1 MVIRYLS
8 CTTRPIQARISVSQ
22 QAGFLQSIRLSGQ
35 EDSPCQMFIH
45 SASGYLMNLMLGSLS
60 SSSLLMVGPR
70 IVPPVINTFRCER
83 SKISTVAD

>member
-1 MVIRYLS
+1 MVIRYFSSRL
-8 CTTRPIQARISVSQ
+8 IQARISVSQ
-22 QAGFLQSIRLSGQ
+22 QAGFLQSIRLSDQ
-35 EDSPCQMFIH
+35 EDSLRYIFIH

-60 SSSLLMVGPR
+60 SSSLPMVGPR